1 MKAFIISHR
10 TDDKF
15 ISLYVHIRVKL
26 SNILFGQYISCIRR
40 VNIILA
46 QILLKFLKERRPTLM
61 NRLFTFFKNDR
72 GASAVEYGLL
82 VALIAAVIVGAV
94 TLLGGNLQATFNYIA
109 TIVLKP

>member
-1 MKAFIISHR
+1 
-10 TDDKF
+10 
-15 ISLYVHIRVKL
+15 
-26 SNILFGQYISCIRR
+26 
-40 VNIILA
+40 
-46 QILLKFLKERRPTLM
+46 M
-61 NRLFTFFKNDR
+61 NRLFKLFKNDR